1 MIAAELIAVEY
12 DHRAAAARAATLGR
26 ADWAHALATGYALPL
41 PGMT

>member
-1 MIAAELIAVEY
+1 MISADLIAVDY
-12 DHRAAAARAATLGR
+12 DHRAAAARAEAVGR